1 MGGKEGSG
9 SGNLKSARPTVA
21 EKLWDGSLKLNSS
34 VTVSVVAFFKSGEK
48 MPDIEWS
55 ELVEVKGK
63 VRLEAFEKYIQELAR
78 SRNRGLMVVS
88 LCWKEGSSK
97 SGLLGLNQIS
107 KGYKKGERVGF
118 AQLSP
123 GIDLY
128 ICPRSDAIITILAK
142 HGFFKGMAAIED
154 KKNSLIGCVVWR
166 RNHGPSDS
174 ITKKLEKKHSSSTE
188 QPPSSHSEQKVSEN
202 DLPCAQPAQESQ
214 QVTCTSIESAVINRN
229 EGGNAGSSD
238 SQLALHT
245 SPASAD
251 LLLKT
256 SALSNF
262 SGISLALQTSS
273 CSDSVLLFRP
283 SVQSSVEEMPRI
295 DNSKPEEIK
304 SFLGLENPALSLPS
318 VIIKEHI
325 PAIDD
330 DDLPEF
336 DFGAGCGI
344 SKTPRSKVLD
354 TSVFEKNVVVEGL
367 KKVVSTFP
375 LASATT
381 QSLPAQNK
389 RLAEGF
395 IPPGFAFN
403 SSLNLPPGKKV
414 CKLDQVSVL
423 PILEAKHTAK
433 SSSVFT
439 PVITG
444 IVAPQKNIFDDDDDD
459 IPEWCPPHV
468 ELSKQTFLGSTTVV
482 RTSIHPT
489 LSNPKL
495 RSSSPG
501 HPNPPFPLACQLPFN
516 TQRPSYA
523 NQSPVIAS
531 VKPPQPRQTDRY
543 IQRAPSSLVGSNS
556 SHLLRPPIHPP
567 QWKGKGR

>member
-48 MPDIEWS
+48 MPHIKWS

-97 SGLLGLNQIS
+97 SGLVGLNQIS

-118 AQLSP
+118 AQLSQ

-188 QPPSSHSEQKVSEN
+188 QPLSSHSEEKVSEN
-202 DLPCAQPAQESQ
+202 DLPCAQESQ
-214 QVTCTSIESAVINRN
+214 PVTCPSIESAVIDKN
-229 EGGNAGSSD
+229 EGDNVGSSD

-256 SALSNF
+256 SALSNY
-262 SGISLALQTSS
+262 SGISLGLQTSS
-273 CSDSVLLFRP
+273 SSDSVSLFRP
-283 SVQSSVEEMPRI
+283 KGQSSVKEMPHI

-304 SFLGLENPALSLPS
+304 SLLALENPVLSLPP
-318 VIIKEHI
+318 VVIKEHI

-336 DFGAGCGI
+336 DFGAECGI
-344 SKTPRSKVLD
+344 SKTSRSKALD
-354 TSVFEKNVVVEGL
+354 KTVFEKDVVVEGL

-375 LASATT
+375 LALPTT

-389 RLAEGF
+389 RLAEDF
-395 IPPGFAFN
+395 LPHGFAIN

-414 CKLDQVSVL
+414 CKLDRLSAL

-433 SSSVFT
+433 SSSVFK
-439 PVITG
+439 PVITST
-444 IVAPQKNIFDDDDDD
+444 VAPQKNIFDDDDD

-468 ELSKQTFLGSTTVV
+468 ELHKQTFPESTTVA
-482 RTSIHPT
+482 RTSVRPT

-501 HPNPPFPLACQLPFN
+501 NCLCETTTTKTN
-516 TQRPSYA
+516 
-523 NQSPVIAS
+523 
-531 VKPPQPRQTDRY
+531 
-543 IQRAPSSLVGSNS
+543 
-556 SHLLRPPIHPP
+556 
-567 QWKGKGR
+567 

>member
-48 MPDIEWS
+48 MPHIKWS

-97 SGLLGLNQIS
+97 SGLVGLNQIS

-118 AQLSP
+118 AQLSQ

-188 QPPSSHSEQKVSEN
+188 QPLSSHSEEKVSEN
-202 DLPCAQPAQESQ
+202 DLPCAQESQ
-214 QVTCTSIESAVINRN
+214 PVTCTSIESAVIDKN
-229 EGGNAGSSD
+229 EGDNVGSSD

-256 SALSNF
+256 SALSNY
-262 SGISLALQTSS
+262 SGISLGLQTSS
-273 CSDSVLLFRP
+273 SSDSVSLFRP
-283 SVQSSVEEMPRI
+283 KGQSSVKEMPRI

-304 SFLGLENPALSLPS
+304 SLLALENPVLSLPP
-318 VIIKEHI
+318 VVIKEHI

-336 DFGAGCGI
+336 DFGVECGI
-344 SKTPRSKVLD
+344 SKTSRSKALD
-354 TSVFEKNVVVEGL
+354 KTVFEKNVVVEGL

-375 LASATT
+375 LALPTT

-389 RLAEGF
+389 RLAEDF
-395 IPPGFAFN
+395 LPHGFAFN

-414 CKLDQVSVL
+414 CKLDQVSAL
-423 PILEAKHTAK
+423 PIIEAKHTAK
-433 SSSVFT
+433 SSSVFK
-439 PVITG
+439 PVITST
-444 IVAPQKNIFDDDDDD
+444 VAPQKNIFDDDDD

-468 ELSKQTFLGSTTVV
+468 ELHKQTFLESTTVA
-482 RTSIHPT
+482 RTSIRPT

-501 HPNPPFPLACQLPFN
+501 HPNPPFPSLACQLPFN
-516 TQRPSYA
+516 TQRSSYA
-523 NQSPVIAS
+523 SQSQVTAF

-543 IQRAPSSLVGSNS
+543 IQRAPSSLMGSNS
-556 SHLLRPPIHPP
+556 SHLLRPPLHPP
-567 QWKGKGR
+567 QWRGKGR